1 MCFQTNSSNHPV
13 YQSVRALVPA
23 LGQGSVPASGQV
35 SVRALVPALGQASVP
50 ALGQAS
56 VLASEQA
63 SCRMGP
69 LQSCTQRA
77 EQAQSCG
84 RASWQAVVQQVCQF
98 RTQLRPQDKMILEP
112 APTPAR

>member
-13 YQSVRALVPA
+13 YQNIPAWVLVTALVSARALVTA
-23 LGQGSVPASGQV
+23 LGKASVPASGQL

-50 ALGQAS
+50 A
-56 VLASEQA
+56 SEQEL
-63 SCRMGP
+63 CRMGP

-84 RASWQAVVQQVCQF
+84 RASWQAVVQQACQF
-98 RTQLRPQDKMILEP
+98 RTQRRPQDKMILEP
-112 APTPAR
+112 K